1 MKARESKEYQRN
13 RKRPGSR
20 AKRSRKR
27 TEEAVLGSICEAAEA
42 RKVRLNLG
50 MLVEL
55 HGGKI
60 KMSLFQFQ
68 RDRQAVL
75 SGKAGEKNVCDAHS
89 GYGSEQGRGQTAS

>member
-1 MKARESKEYQRN
+1 M
-13 RKRPGSR
+13 
-20 AKRSRKR
+20 
-27 TEEAVLGSICEAAEA
+27 LGSICEAAEA

-75 SGKAGEKNVCDAHS
+75 SGKAGEKMFVTPIPVTVLS
-89 GYGSEQGRGQTAS
+89 REEGRRLLEE

>member
-13 RKRPGSR
+13 RKRPG
-20 AKRSRKR
+20 SRKR

-60 KMSLFQFQ
+60 KMSLF
-68 RDRQAVL
+68 
-75 SGKAGEKNVCDAHS
+75 
-89 GYGSEQGRGQTAS
+89 

>member
-20 AKRSRKR
+20 ARRSRKR

-50 MLVEL
+50 MLVEKSKCPFSNFSGTDRRFYL
-55 HGGKI
+55 GKLEK
-60 KMSLFQFQ
+60 KMFVTPIPVT
-68 RDRQAVL
+68 VL
-75 SGKAGEKNVCDAHS
+75 SRE
-89 GYGSEQGRGQTAS
+89 EGRRLLEE